1 MAGKKVA
8 LPFPL
13 SKKKK
18 LSSRPVMFDNIQPLS
33 LFFHSALEV
42 SPTPKLEEKSFT
54 IHFQLQP
61 QIGRNDWALIAA
73 GERGVHRAIHGG

>member
-1 MAGKKVA
+1 MWHRISA
-8 LPFPL
+8 LPFPFLKKSYLLFL
-13 SKKKK
+13 SC
-18 LSSRPVMFDNIQPLS
+18 LTTPSLS
-33 LFFHSALEV
+33 LFLHSALEV

-61 QIGRNDWALIAA
+61 QIGRNDWALIDP